1 MVSAEAAEVGGELL
15 LMDQVGE
22 GSFHFKKE
30 KKSSG
35 NGWRWCCCNMWI
47 YLIPLDWTLQMID
60 QEKKSLLPP
69 PSHPDPSD
77 NLYLVEISFCYYYSV
92 INLFHVYLFE
102 VSLSLSPP
110 HTIHNLVFILS
121 DRTWNPP
128 QLLCRVTAEGC
139 GVCGLKFFFFFLD
152 WNSCSA
158 QGSLTLCL
166 RVNYLPSLCHF
177 LQLENGCCC
186 CCCCCC

>member
-1 MVSAEAAEVGGELL
+1 MVSAGAAEVGGELL

-139 GVCGLKFFFFFLD
+139 GVCGLKFFFFFWTEILV
-152 WNSCSA
+152 
-158 QGSLTLCL
+158 QL
-166 RVNYLPSLCHF
+166 RAH
-177 LQLENGCCC
+177 
-186 CCCCCC
+186 